1 MKPLL
6 SAKLHLLVKLLTYQD
21 LIFYLSHKMLLN
33 HVYNLYNFFQL
44 LNNL

>member
-33 HVYNLYNFFQL
+33 QCI
-44 LNNL
+44 

>member
-6 SAKLHLLVKLLTYQD
+6 STKLHLLVKLLTYQD

-33 HVYNLYNFFQL
+33 QCI
-44 LNNL
+44 